1 MPGYL
6 ALIVTTGLSF
16 WLLLLNGAVTVAD
29 FTGNPEVKSLSHPEL
44 KHFMLS
50 LDGALAG
57 GIIVASYRQ
66 SFIAGAPMALA
77 IIHAAAMIGMSVVI
91 GDWQLAWQGAERL
104 GQDVLF
110 IIGGC
115 LAVFIVKQW
124 TVHHR
129 KPVV

>member
-1 MPGYL
+1 M
-6 ALIVTTGLSF
+6 
-16 WLLLLNGAVTVAD
+16 AD

-66 SFIAGAPMALA
+66 SFIAGVPIALA
-77 IIHAAAMIGMSVVI
+77 IIYAAAMIGMSVVI
-91 GDWQLAWQGAERL
+91 DDWQLAWQGAERL

-110 IIGGC
+110 IHWRLFSG
-115 LAVFIVKQW
+115 L
-124 TVHHR
+124 HR
-129 KPVV
+129 KTMDRAPPQASGVACFRYVPGGYG